1 MKLFSS
7 KSCITKKIGD
17 IMNDGIFSKIGN
29 FLGLVWSYIVTGRD
43 FFWKGVR
50 FTFATGIFLAVVIGI
65 IYSLV
70 SPIWLDSNNPK
81 ANGKVVVFKP
91 NGVVVDQEPTK
102 APSDPI
108 EEILNEILD
117 ADMPAPRVYEYK
129 FLLKFFDDFTNDENV
144 ESMIFDPSGLN
155 MPINYVIP
163 LAEKIK
169 GAVESGKEIIVRSDF
184 LNDVSY
190 VLAASAS
197 EISAPYYSFFNING
211 FGSTREYYKNFF
223 EKFLITP
230 RIIAAGDFKT
240 GPESF
245 TRDSMSE
252 EAKLNLEFYKP
263 LWAKYKDFVMEARN
277 VDMQWIADESY
288 KDLISNKVSE
298 WDAAIEW
305 GLIDIMEE
313 EDDFDKR
320 MLEKFGSAEDDEDE
334 LNAIPFRSYL
344 ETLPKDEIQKSKNL
358 VKVITAEGGIMGG
371 DVRLGVAGSD
381 GIVEMIK
388 DAHEDENT
396 KAIVLRVNSPGGS
409 VIASD
414 YIRWEIEKAKEKGIP
429 VVVSMGSLAASGG
442 YWISSLA
449 DKIYAENDTITG
461 SIGVYG
467 TLFSF
472 EKIYDWL
479 GVNLDGYSTTKWGAF
494 DPVRQ
499 DWPQDYEDTVRS
511 GINSIYAKF
520 TTQTSI
526 DRNIPIET
534 VREIAKGR
542 VYSGEKA
549 LELGLVDEIGVT
561 EDAIEYVVGL
571 AELEDY
577 KVIYVKPP
585 VANSSGFVIAIR
597 NFIESIRNIFFGK
610 PSQRID
616 PMENIQVYCFECV
629 ATS

>member
-1 MKLFSS
+1 
-7 KSCITKKIGD
+7 
-17 IMNDGIFSKIGN
+17 MNDGIFSKIGN
-29 FLGLVWSYIVTGRD
+29 FLGLVWSYIVIGRD

-50 FTFATGIFLAVVIGI
+50 FTFATGIFLALAIGI
-65 IYSLV
+65 IYSLI
-70 SPIWLDSNNPK
+70 SPIWTSSSAPDAK
-81 ANGKVVVFKP
+81 GKVVVFKP
-91 NGVVVDQEPTK
+91 NGVVVDQEPTR
-102 APSDPI
+102 AANEPI
-108 EEILNEILD
+108 EEFLNEILD
-117 ADMPAPRVYEYK
+117 SGMPEPRIYEYK

-144 ESMIFDPSGLN
+144 SSMIFDPSGLS
-155 MPINYVIP
+155 MPINYVMP

-169 GAVESGKEIIVRSDF
+169 GAVESGKEIIVRAEF

-197 EISAPYYSFFNING
+197 EISAPYYSFFSING
-211 FGSTREYYKNFF
+211 FGGTREYYKNFF

-263 LWAKYKDFVMEARN
+263 LWSKYKTFVKEARN

-298 WDAAIEW
+298 WDAALEW
-305 GLIDIMEE
+305 GLIDVMEE
-313 EDDFDKR
+313 EDDFDER
-320 MLEKFGSAEDDEDE
+320 MLEKFGSSEDDEDE

-344 ETLPKDEIQKSKNL
+344 ETLPKEETQNSKNI
-358 VKVITAEGGIMGG
+358 VKVITAEGAIMGG
-371 DVRLGVAGSD
+371 DVMLGVAGSD

-409 VIASD
+409 VVASD
-414 YIRWEIEKAKEKGIP
+414 YIRWEIEKAQEKGIP

-449 DKIYAENDTITG
+449 DKIYAESDTITG

-467 TLFSF
+467 TLFSV
-472 EKIYDWL
+472 ENIYDWL
-479 GVNLDGYSTTKWGAF
+479 GINLDGYSTTKWGAF
-494 DPVRQ
+494 DPMRQ

-511 GINSIYAKF
+511 GINSIYVKF

-526 DRNIPIET
+526 DRNIPLET

-542 VYSGEKA
+542 VYSGERA

-561 EDAIEYVVGL
+561 NDAIEYVVGL

-577 KVIYVKPP
+577 KVVYAKPP
-585 VANSSGFVIAIR
+585 AANSTGFTIAIR
-597 NFIESIRNIFFGK
+597 NFIESMRNIFFGK
-610 PSQRID
+610 PYQEKD
-616 PMENIQVYCFECV
+616 PMENVQVYCFECAV
-629 ATS
+629 VS